1 MLPFRRR
8 CVPNTGFSETQAGF
22 AGGVFFLAYA
32 VGSPIFAG
40 VHVEM
45 IAAGKVLTFNILD
58 EANKPLPAS
67 GFSGAV
73 LLTSGSDRETLPLVT
88 SGTALKAEAKSDI
101 AKGASV
107 SVTLKTADG
116 KSGQARF
123 KH

>member
-1 MLPFRRR
+1 MKTILLVVSALLLAAPAMAQHAHQKG
-8 CVPNTGFSETQAGF
+8 PN
-22 AGGVFFLAYA
+22 GGRMEDV
-32 VGSPIFAG
+32 AG

-58 EANKPLPAS
+58 EANKPLPTS

-88 SGTALKAEAKSDI
+88 SGTALTAEAKSDI

-107 SVTLKTADG
+107 SVTLKTAAG

-123 KH
+123 KN